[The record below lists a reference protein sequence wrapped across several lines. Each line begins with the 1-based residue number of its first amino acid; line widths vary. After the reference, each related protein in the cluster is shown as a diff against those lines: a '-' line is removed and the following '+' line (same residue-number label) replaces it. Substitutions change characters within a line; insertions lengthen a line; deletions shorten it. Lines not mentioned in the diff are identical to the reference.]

1 MMLHSHVIVDGF
13 DVNVFVGFVAI
24 DMHLNLSKVGFAH
37 KVFDNMPERD
47 IVYKNCCYVDS
58 I

>member
-24 DMHLNLSKVGFAH
+24 DMHLNFSKVGFAH

-47 IVYKNCCYVDS
+47 IVLWNT
-58 I
+58 IFRGF